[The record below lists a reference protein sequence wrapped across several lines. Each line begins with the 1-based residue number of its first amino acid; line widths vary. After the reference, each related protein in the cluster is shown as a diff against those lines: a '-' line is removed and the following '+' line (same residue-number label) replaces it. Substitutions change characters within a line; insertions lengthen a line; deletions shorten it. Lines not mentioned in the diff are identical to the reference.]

1 MENTIIVVAVFVSE
15 EVEKN
20 KNQCYQLYYY
30 FSYYVIALSNYYY
43 RFIAFIICAVVYCID
58 ILKFL
63 FCGTF
68 YKVGTL
74 LFRYPIVL

>member
-30 FSYYVIALSNYYY
+30 FSYYVIVLSNYYY
-43 RFIAFIICAVVYCID
+43 WFIAVIMYPAVYCID
-58 ILKFL
+58 ILQ
-63 FCGTF
+63 
-68 YKVGTL
+68 L
-74 LFRYPIVL
+74 LFLHNIL